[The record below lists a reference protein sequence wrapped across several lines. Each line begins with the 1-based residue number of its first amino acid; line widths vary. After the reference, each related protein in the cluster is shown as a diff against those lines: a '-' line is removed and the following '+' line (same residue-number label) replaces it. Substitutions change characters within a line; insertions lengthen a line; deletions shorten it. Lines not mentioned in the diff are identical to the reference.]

1 MSEQRD
7 GIRPEQRPTRKNA
20 LVLYLLSGA
29 GLFAASLLLG
39 VLGGAASDAD
49 ANLVNLGYNLVY
61 YLCFLALPIALSVKR
76 WPEVLNALRP
86 NPISL
91 PAVLLIVAMALL
103 GVFLVN
109 DVTLIWSIPFQKLG
123 FDVTAGG
130 ITAPS
135 DRTGLMLCVLYAA
148 VLPGVCEEFL
158 FRGVL
163 LSAFEE
169 NGTRRA
175 MVLTSLLFMLM
186 HGSLIGAPAEFIL
199 GMLIA
204 ALVICT
210 DSVYAGLIY
219 HTVHNAATV
228 LLQFVQQRMPSA
240 EEIPVDYFTAI
251 GGFPGLLV
259 LLVEIALTAAMLRLM
274 LRIFRARAQ
283 LRGAQMKPRAQMRLS
298 RSEWALLIAGVV
310 LTALMYVADVVNM
323 LA

>member
-76 WPEVLNALRP
+76 RPEVLNALRP

-109 DVTLIWSIPFQKLG
+109 DVTVLWSIPFQKLG
-123 FDVTAGG
+123 FNVNAGG
-130 ITAPS
+130 LEVPF
-135 DRTGLMLCVLYAA
+135 DRMGLMLCVVYAA
-148 VLPGVCEEFL
+148 VLPGICEEFL

-169 NGTRRA
+169 GGTRRA

-199 GMLIA
+199 GMIIA
-204 ALVICT
+204 SLVVYT
-210 DSVYAGLIY
+210 DSIYAGLIY
-219 HTVHNAATV
+219 HTVHNASLV
-228 LLQFVQQRMPSA
+228 LLQSIQQRMPA
-240 EEIPVDYFTAI
+240 EEIPADYFAAI
-251 GGFPGLLV
+251 GGFPGMAMLA
-259 LLVEIALTAAMLRLM
+259 VEILLTALMLRLM
-274 LRIFRARAQ
+274 LRAFRTRALLRGVTIETRAQ
-283 LRGAQMKPRAQMRLS
+283 LRLRRG
-298 RSEWALLIAGVV
+298 EWALLAVGVL
-310 LTALMYVADVVNM
+310 LTALLYAMDIRNM
-323 LA
+323 LG

>member
-1 MSEQRD
+1 MSEQRS
-7 GIRPEQRPTRKNA
+7 GIRPEQRPTRRNA
-20 LVLYLLSGA
+20 LVLYLLSGV
-29 GLFAASLLLG
+29 GLYAASLLLG
-39 VLGGAASDAD
+39 AFSGALQGAD
-49 ANLVNLGYNLVY
+49 ANLVALAYNLFY

-76 WPEVLNALRP
+76 RPEILPALRP

-91 PAVLLIVAMALL
+91 PSVLLIVAMALL

-109 DVTLIWSIPFQKLG
+109 DITLIWSIPFQKLG

-158 FRGVL
+158 FRGML

-169 NGTRRA
+169 HGTRRA

-210 DSVYAGLIY
+210 DSIYAGLIY

-283 LRGAQMKPRAQMRLS
+283 LRGVRTVQGARLRLS
-298 RSEWALLIAGVV
+298 RGEWALLIAGVA
-310 LTALMYVADVVNM
+310 LTALMYVTDVINM

>member
-1 MSEQRD
+1 MSEQRS
-7 GIRPEQRPTRKNA
+7 GIRPEQRPTRRNA
-20 LVLYLLSGA
+20 LVLYLLSGI
-29 GLFAASLLLG
+29 GLYAASLLLG
-39 VLGGAASDAD
+39 LFSGALQGAD
-49 ANLVNLGYNLVY
+49 ANLVALCYNLFY
-61 YLCFLALPIALSVKR
+61 YLCFLVLPLALSLR
-76 WPEVLNALRP
+76 RRPEILPALRP

-91 PAVLLIVAMALL
+91 PSVLLIVAMALL

-109 DVTLIWSIPFQKLG
+109 DITLIWSIPFQKLG

-130 ITAPS
+130 VTVPS
-135 DRTGLMLCVLYAA
+135 DRMGLMLCVVYAA
-148 VLPGVCEEFL
+148 VLPGICEEFL
-158 FRGVL
+158 FRGML
-163 LSAFEE
+163 LSAFEGE
-169 NGTRRA
+169 GTRRA

-251 GGFPGLLV
+251 GGLPGLVV
-259 LLVEIALTAAMLRLM
+259 LLVEVALTAAMLRLM

-283 LRGAQMKPRAQMRLS
+283 LRGVQLRPRAQMRLS
-298 RSEWALLIAGVV
+298 RGEWALLIAGVT
-310 LTALMYVADVVNM
+310 LTALMYVTDVIQM